1 MARERISEWGAKRMI
16 LGDAYT
22 GISLTGSNDPIFVSV
37 PEKHYVIKVDQ
48 GIKKRFLQ
56 GLLKTN
62 VSKTEVETAM
72 DEWEAKG
79 YSQFLLEEYIPHND
93 TEERYLSF
101 ERVREGIQV
110 LWGTQGGV
118 AVESHGGT
126 IEQFLLD
133 TTSRKSLIEKGIPL
147 DFIARIESLLN
158 TEYVSFIEINP
169 ILITASGVTLLDAAV
184 LVDGAGLFFTKAWR
198 KEDLI
203 ATRSAYTEEAT
214 VARLQR
220 TTAASLKL
228 NVMNPDG
235 ALFFLLSGGGASI
248 VALDAV
254 HEAGAGKLIGNYGE
268 YSGGPTREETYLYSK
283 EVLSLLLKSHS
294 PKKALVIAGG
304 VANFT
309 DVRDTFAGVIDAL
322 REVAGDMRAANIKVF
337 VRRGGPNEAQGLHA
351 MEEFLMSED
360 LLGEVV
366 GSLTPIVTPVIHAVE
381 YVSQTSSHTL

>member
-22 GISLTGSNDPIFVSV
+22 GISLTGSNDPVFVSV
-37 PEKHYVIKVDQ
+37 PLKQYVIKVDQ

-56 GLLKTN
+56 GLLKAN
-62 VSKTEVETAM
+62 VSKAEVEAAM
-72 DEWEAKG
+72 GEWEAKG

-133 TTSRKSLIEKGIPL
+133 ATSRKSLIEKGIPL

-169 ILITASGVTLLDAAV
+169 ILITPSGVTLLDAAV
-184 LVDGAGLFFTKAWR
+184 LVDGAGLFFAKSWG

-203 ATRSAYTEEAT
+203 APRNVYSEEEA
-214 VARLQR
+214 VVRLQR

-254 HEAGAGKLIGNYGE
+254 HEAGAGTLIGNYGE

-322 REVAGDMRAANIKVF
+322 REVASEMRTAHIKVY
-337 VRRGGPNEAQGLHA
+337 VRRGGPNEAQGLSA
-351 MEEFLMSED
+351 MEQFLTTEG
-360 LLGEVV
+360 LLGEVA
-366 GSLTPIVTPVIHAVE
+366 GSLTPIVTPVMHAVA
-381 YVSQTSSHTL
+381 YVTQTHNN